1 MTALDFA
8 DLVDQ
13 ARRVRVE
20 DEIAR
25 RGIKLKRKGAELVG
39 ACPQCGGRDRFQV
52 SPRKQLFLCRG
63 TAGGDVISLVQHL
76 DDCDFATAIATL
88 TGEERPAPRA
98 VPAPATPKPKSDNWR
113 HIWDEARSPAGTPVE
128 LHFAY
133 RHLNLPDSEDIR
145 FHPECPFGIDDKDR
159 RLFVP
164 AMVALVRHVVT
175 NKPQGIHRTALDLQ
189 GNQRRDLE
197 NSRLSLGDMIGGA
210 VKLTPDEH
218 VTIALGI
225 AEGIETALS
234 LQRVPEWFGSPV
246 WSLLFA
252 DNLANLPV
260 LPGIETLA
268 VSVDRDKAGEKAA
281 LEVSHRWRRAGRMVF
296 FAKPHAAGEDLNDVV
311 RRLAS

>member
-1 MTALDFA
+1 MNAPARNFA
-8 DLVDQ
+8 DMIDQ
-13 ARRVRVE
+13 ARRVPIE

-25 RGIKLKRKGAELVG
+25 RGIKLRGKIERDGP
-39 ACPQCGGRDRFQV
+39 CPRCGGTDRF
-52 SPRKQLFLCRG
+52 SINIKKECWNCRG
-63 TAGGDVISLVQHL
+63 CGRGGDVIAMVQHL

-88 TGEERPAPRA
+88 AGEERPVSRA
-98 VPAPATPKPKSDNWR
+98 APAPTKRKSDSWR
-113 HIWDEARSPAGTPVE
+113 HIWDQARAPAGTPVE
-128 LHFAY
+128 LHLAY
-133 RHLNLPDSEDIR
+133 RHLNLPDSDDVR
-145 FHPECPFGIDDKDR
+145 FHPECPFGPGIY
-159 RLFVP
+159 VP

-175 NKPQGIHRTALDLQ
+175 NKPQGLHRSALNPQ
-189 GNQRRDLE
+189 GHQRRDLGG
-197 NSRLSLGDMIGGA
+197 NGRLSLGDMIGGA

-218 VTIALGI
+218 VTLALGV

-268 VSVDRDKAGEKAA
+268 VSVDRDNAGETAA
-281 LEVSHRWRRAGRMVF
+281 LAVSHRWRRAGRLVF